1 MLLPNPP
8 CGPCLTIV
16 TNSREDKSDKLDGH
30 DDTLIHESHILLLNS
45 PSFTIEEKDAL
56 VEKFIC
62 GLHLPLGQNSC
73 CNHDIKIVILATI
86 LKQKCMLV
94 IPINYEYYHH
104 HP

>member
-1 MLLPNPP
+1 MCIIDFVIPNNDFGDIAEYALDLMVMMILLF
-8 CGPCLTIV
+8 T
-16 TNSREDKSDKLDGH
+16 
-30 DDTLIHESHILLLNS
+30 SHILLLNS

-86 LKQKCMLV
+86 
-94 IPINYEYYHH
+94 
-104 HP
+104 